1 MEKKNFRATGS
12 DRELHKTKKVTFS
25 SDIKGKKNF
34 LKTSNGLR
42 TNHKFALFFGCF

>member
-25 SDIKGKKNF
+25 SDIKGKKKFFKNEQRFAHKSQICSF
-34 LKTSNGLR
+34 L
-42 TNHKFALFFGCF
+42 GCF